1 MAQGIQFNGTGV
13 ALVTPFRED
22 KSVDFPALKKLVE
35 HVTKGGVNFLV
46 VMGTTAE
53 AVTLT
58 AEEKTAVLNYI
69 AEVNDGKL
77 PIVLGMGGN
86 NTEALTKQIAGAEL
100 DNVDAL
106 LSVVP
111 YYNKPSQEGLYQHF
125 KRVSESTDKDII
137 LYNVPG
143 RTGADMAAETTVR
156 LAEDFDN
163 IVAVKEASGDF
174 DKAMDI
180 IKNKPVDFNVLSGED
195 GITLPLITTGM
206 DGVISVVANAFPY
219 EWSEMVDAA
228 RHGNLNEA
236 RLFHYLLLS
245 VTRLMFKEGNPVG
258 VKAALEQLGILE
270 NHLRL
275 PLVPASKELYKA
287 IAADIAKIQLAR

>member
-1 MAQGIQFNGTGV
+1 MAQNREYRGTGV

-22 KSVDFPALKKLVE
+22 KSVDFPAVKKLVE
-35 HVTKGGVNFLV
+35 HLTKGGVDFLV
-46 VMGTTAE
+46 AMGTTAE
-53 AVTLT
+53 AVTLSP
-58 AEEKTAVLNYI
+58 EEKTAVVNYI
-69 AEVNDGKL
+69 AEINEGKL

-86 NTEALTKQIAGAEL
+86 NTEALTKQIAEADL
-100 DNVDAL
+100 DNIDAL

-111 YYNKPSQEGLYQHF
+111 YYNKPSQEGIYQHF
-125 KRVSESTDKDII
+125 KRVSESTGKDII

-163 IVAVKEASGDF
+163 IVAVKEASGNF

-195 GITLPLITTGM
+195 AITLPLIASGM

-219 EWSEMVDAA
+219 EWSEMVDAT

-287 IAADIAKIQLAR
+287 IGADIAKIQLAR